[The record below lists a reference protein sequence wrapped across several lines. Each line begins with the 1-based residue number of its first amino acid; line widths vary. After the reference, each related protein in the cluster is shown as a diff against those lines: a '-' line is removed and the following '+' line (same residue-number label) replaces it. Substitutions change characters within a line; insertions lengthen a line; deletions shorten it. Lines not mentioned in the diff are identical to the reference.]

1 MVNNAYEAGKKLL
14 LGGYSQYTPTG
25 KSNFVQNGCYGKEPK
40 AGATIYF
47 YSNTMGRVCHV
58 GGVIEVNKQ
67 GNNRYHIKTV
77 EGNTSSGSGF
87 DRNGGCVAIK
97 EYSFNLT
104 EVGGKNRINGFGYP
118 NFNENTCTVNEFI
131 EVLKGEVGYVE
142 KASNKSLDDKKANPG
157 DKNYTKY
164 GAWYGGNGLYWCQQ
178 LISWCAWKACKK
190 HLESA
195 STGWINEDNRW
206 KYRFNGVVIKDQ
218 WLLIDGRWFVFD
230 GSGYSITGWF
240 KSNEDWY
247 YLNKDDGAM
256 LSGQWI
262 LDNNKSYYLSKSG
275 IMAKNCYVKSK
286 EKDLYYWIG
295 EDGAWD
301 SKFDAY
307 TPNLRDYEL
316 VE

>member
-1 MVNNAYEAGKKLL
+1 MVNNAYEAGKRLL

-25 KSNFVQNGCYGKEPK
+25 KSNFVHNGCYEKVPK
-40 AGATIYF
+40 LGAIIYF
-47 YSNTMGRVCHV
+47 YSSKMGRVCHV
-58 GGVIEVNKQ
+58 GGVVEVNQ
-67 GNNRYHIKTV
+67 TGNRYNIKTV

-97 EYSFNLT
+97 EYSFNLS
-104 EVGGKNRINGFGYP
+104 EVGDKNRINGFGYP

-131 EVLKGEVGYVE
+131 EVLKGEVGYIE

-157 DKNYTKY
+157 DKNFTKY
-164 GAWYGGNGLYWCQQ
+164 GQWYGGNGLYWCQQ
-178 LISWCAWKACKK
+178 FISWCAWQACKK
-190 HLESA
+190 HLESI
-195 STGWINEDNRW
+195 STGWFEEDNRW
-206 KYRFNGVVIKDQ
+206 KYRFNGVVIKNQ
-218 WLLIDGRWFVFD
+218 WMLIDGRWYVFN

-247 YLNKDDGAM
+247 YLNKDDGTM

-262 LDNNKSYYLSKSG
+262 LDSNKSYYLSKSG

-286 EKDLYYWIG
+286 EKDVYYWIG
-295 EDGAWD
+295 EDGVWD
-301 SKFDAY
+301 SKFDTY
-307 TPNLRDYEL
+307 TPNLKDYEL